1 MPLLPDP
8 FAEDISVVLVGA
20 LNPAIFQPAWL
31 AAQNLIS
38 DSECKSAK
46 VNVIS
51 PQAADITFLDFGL
64 QVLQNRFTLRTVD
77 VSKSTKICDLVVGIL
92 TKLPHTPL
100 TAAGINQSQHISA
113 GKEKVWHKIGH
124 VLAPKAPV
132 WEKLYKNPGMLTVA
146 VQSVRDDEHPFHINI
161 TVAPSQVAVPHGI
174 FVASNFD
181 FKVTKEVGSAEEVI
195 EFIQANWEEGTK
207 EARRVAET
215 IFETIVWPQS

>member
-38 DSECKSAK
+38 DSESKSAT

-64 QVLQNRFTLRTVD
+64 QVLQNRLTLRTID
-77 VSKSTKICDLVVGIL
+77 ISKSTKIFDLVVGIL
-92 TKLPHTPL
+92 TKLPHTPI
-100 TAAGINQSQHISA
+100 TAAGINQAQHFSV

-124 VLAPKAPV
+124 VLAPRAPV
-132 WEKLYKNPGMLTVA
+132 WENLYQNSGMLTVA
-146 VQSVRDDEHPFHINI
+146 IQTLRHGEHSFSINI
-161 TVAPSQVAVPHGI
+161 TVQPSQVSPHGI
-174 FVASNFD
+174 FIASNFD
-181 FKVTKEVGSAEEVI
+181 FKSTKEVGSAEEVI
-195 EFIQANWEEGTK
+195 EFIQRNWEEGTK
-207 EARRVAET
+207 EARRVAES
-215 IFETIVWPQS
+215 IFEKIVWPQP